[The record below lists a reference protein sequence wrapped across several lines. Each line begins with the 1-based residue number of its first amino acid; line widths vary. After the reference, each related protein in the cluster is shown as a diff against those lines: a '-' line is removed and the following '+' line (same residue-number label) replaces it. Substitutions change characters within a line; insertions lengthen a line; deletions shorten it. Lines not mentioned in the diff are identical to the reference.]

1 MPRYRIN
8 CLDATDRVARKF
20 FVWCEDDA
28 AALRLARKL
37 HHPHRVEVLQ
47 DDVRLVRLDGEGAS
61 NLQ

>member
-8 CLDATDRVARKF
+8 CLDATGRVARKF

-28 AALRLARKL
+28 AALQLARKL
-37 HHPHRVEVLQ
+37 HHPHRIEVLQ
-47 DDVRLVRLDGEGAS
+47 EDVRLVTLDGERAS